1 LLGFDVSGCFSTT
14 IKIGAMGFWCGLDT
28 AHSIA
33 VFCGCLLLSLLF
45 LASGSSVPTEQPT
58 PSDQHRQPLLMLPL

>member
-1 LLGFDVSGCFSTT
+1 
-14 IKIGAMGFWCGLDT
+14 MGFWCGLDT